1 MATFLYRMGRTA
13 FRRRRLVVLLW
24 AVVLGAV
31 GAGAAK
37 APAGGDDGTSF
48 MPGIEAQKAFDLI
61 GERFPGSDADG
72 ADARIVFIAPEG
84 QKVTATGNRAAI
96 DTLVEEAAGQS
107 QVARAVGPFQ
117 AGAVSEDGS
126 TAYATVSYKVAAGDL
141 TDADKQ
147 ALEKAVDEARDAG
160 LTVETGGTALATQ
173 PAAGGAGEAI
183 GIGLAAVVLLITFGS
198 VAAAGLPCSPPS
210 SASGSACAR
219 SSPSAAP
226 SACR

>member
-117 AGAVSEDGS
+117 AGAVSEDLS
-126 TAYATVSYKVAAGDL
+126 
-141 TDADKQ
+141 
-147 ALEKAVDEARDAG
+147 
-160 LTVETGGTALATQ
+160 
-173 PAAGGAGEAI
+173 
-183 GIGLAAVVLLITFGS
+183 LIHI
-198 VAAAGLPCSPPS
+198 
-210 SASGSACAR
+210 
-219 SSPSAAP
+219 
-226 SACR
+226 

>member
-1 MATFLYRMGRTA
+1 M
-13 FRRRRLVVLLW
+13 
-24 AVVLGAV
+24 
-31 GAGAAK
+31 
-37 APAGGDDGTSF
+37 
-48 MPGIEAQKAFDLI
+48 
-61 GERFPGSDADG
+61 
-72 ADARIVFIAPEG
+72 
-84 QKVTATGNRAAI
+84 
-96 DTLVEEAAGQS
+96 
-107 QVARAVGPFQ
+107 
-117 AGAVSEDGS
+117 SEDGS

-141 TDADKQ
+141 TDADKA
-147 ALEKAVDEARDAG
+147 ALESAVDEVRDAG

-173 PAAGGAGEAI
+173 PTRAGREAI